1 MIYLTDWIQEEF
13 NLDTIIKYIG
23 YGFLSL
29 LIIDFLYRLILALI
43 KRR

>member
-1 MIYLTDWIQEEF
+1 MDVTNYIQEGF

-23 YGFLSL
+23 YGFLSVI
-29 LIIDFLYRLILALI
+29 IIDFLYRLILALI

>member
-1 MIYLTDWIQEEF
+1 MIYLTDWIQEGF
-13 NLDTIIKYIG
+13 NLDTIMKYIG
-23 YGFLSL
+23 YWFLSV